1 MIDAISSLK
10 AARFSTGV
18 SDDEPTRAPR
28 GIQSVEVGGQLL
40 KVLARTG
47 RRMALKDLAR
57 EAEMTAAKAHPYLVS
72 FCKLGLMEQDRASG
86 HYGLGPLAIQMGL
99 ISLQQADPVRMAVA
113 ELPSLAQ
120 EIGYT
125 VSVAMW
131 SGHGPVII
139 RVEEGPTH
147 VYVAMR
153 HGTPAS
159 LRHTA
164 TGKIFTAFS
173 DPARIAPL
181 LQAEGHRLDEPAFAQ
196 ELEAIRS
203 QHLSVVENQLLS
215 GVSALAVPV
224 FDGFG
229 QLVLAIAAIGPS
241 VTLTL
246 DPDGLPAQKLRT
258 LARQLSQRLGAP
270 ETPTTD

>member
-1 MIDAISSLK
+1 MSHAATPVNDAPS
-10 AARFSTGV
+10 APDTTE
-18 SDDEPTRAPR
+18 DEPLRGPR

-72 FCKLGLMEQDRASG
+72 FCKLGLLEQDRASG
-86 HYGLGPLAIQMGL
+86 HYGLGPLAMQMGL
-99 ISLQQADPVRMAVA
+99 ISLQQADPVRLAIA
-113 ELPSLAQ
+113 ELPALAQ
-120 EIGYT
+120 EVGYT

-131 SGHGPVII
+131 SGQGPAII

-164 TGKIFTAFS
+164 TGKIFAAFGE
-173 DPARIAPL
+173 PARIAPL
-181 LQAEGHRLDEPAFAQ
+181 LQAEGQRLDDPGFAR
-196 ELEAIRS
+196 ELAAIRERR
-203 QHLSVVENQLLS
+203 LSVVENQLLS

-241 VTLTL
+241 VTLDL
-246 DPDGLPAQKLRT
+246 DPQGVPARCLQAQAQR
-258 LARQLSQRLGAP
+258 LSLRLGAP
-270 ETPTTD
+270 ARP

>member
-1 MIDAISSLK
+1 MTDANSSLNT
-10 AARFSTGV
+10 ARFSTGL

>member
-1 MIDAISSLK
+1 MTDANSSLNT
-10 AARFSTGV
+10 ARFSTGL

-131 SGHGPVII
+131 SGQGPVII

-173 DPARIAPL
+173 DPARISPL

-246 DPDGLPAQKLRT
+246 DPDGLPAQKLRA

>member
-1 MIDAISSLK
+1 MTDAISSLK

>member
-1 MIDAISSLK
+1 MPHANSS
-10 AARFSTGV
+10 STNTRLPLDTI
-18 SDDEPTRAPR
+18 DDEPMRAPR

-99 ISLQQADPVRMAVA
+99 ISLQQADPVRMAIA
-113 ELPSLAQ
+113 ELPALAQ
-120 EIGYT
+120 EVGYT

-131 SGHGPVII
+131 SGQGPTII

-164 TGKIFTAFS
+164 TGKIFAAFG

-181 LQAEGHRLDEPAFAQ
+181 LQAEGHSLDEPAFAQ
-196 ELEAIRS
+196 ELESIRRN
-203 QHLSVVENQLLS
+203 HLSVVENQLLS

-229 QLVLAIAAIGPS
+229 HLVLAIAAIGPS

-246 DPDGLPAQKLRT
+246 DPSGLPARKLQAQ
-258 LARQLSQRLGAP
+258 ARQLSQRLGAP
-270 ETPTTD
+270 ATLTGA

>member
-1 MIDAISSLK
+1 MTDAISSLK

-125 VSVAMW
+125 VSIAMW

>member
-1 MIDAISSLK
+1 MTDANSSLND
-10 AARFSTGV
+10 ARFSTGL

-131 SGHGPVII
+131 SGQGPVII

>member
-1 MIDAISSLK
+1 MPDATRLLND
-10 AARFSTGV
+10 ARFSLDTA
-18 SDDEPTRAPR
+18 DDEPTRAPR

-99 ISLQQADPVRMAVA
+99 ISLQQADPVRMAIA
-113 ELPSLAQ
+113 ELPALAQ
-120 EIGYT
+120 EVGYT

-131 SGHGPVII
+131 SGQGPIII

-164 TGKIFTAFS
+164 TGKIFAAFG

-181 LQAEGHRLDEPAFAQ
+181 LHAEGHSLDEPEFVQ
-196 ELEAIRS
+196 ELEAIRAS
-203 QHLSVVENQLLS
+203 HLSVVENQLLS

-246 DPDGLPAQKLRT
+246 DPAGLPAQKLQAQ
-258 LARQLSQRLGAP
+258 ARQLSQRLGSPNTLP
-270 ETPTTD
+270 EA

>member
-1 MIDAISSLK
+1 MTDAISSLK

-99 ISLQQADPVRMAVA
+99 ISLQQADPVHMAVA

>member
-1 MIDAISSLK
+1 MPDATRLLND
-10 AARFSTGV
+10 ARFSLDAA
-18 SDDEPTRAPR
+18 DDEPTRGPR

-86 HYGLGPLAIQMGL
+86 HYGLGPLDIQMGL
-99 ISLQQADPVRMAVA
+99 ISLQQADPVRMAIA
-113 ELPSLAQ
+113 ELPALAQ
-120 EIGYT
+120 EVGYT

-131 SGHGPVII
+131 SGQGPIII

-164 TGKIFTAFS
+164 TGKIFAAFGE
-173 DPARIAPL
+173 PARIAPL
-181 LQAEGHRLDEPAFAQ
+181 LQAEGHSLAEAEFAQ
-196 ELEAIRS
+196 ELEAIRAS
-203 QHLSVVENQLLS
+203 HLSVVENQLLS

-246 DPDGLPAQKLRT
+246 DPAGLPAQKLQAQ
-258 LARQLSQRLGAP
+258 ARQLSQRLGAP
-270 ETPTTD
+270 NTLAEA

>member
-1 MIDAISSLK
+1 MTDAISSLK

-86 HYGLGPLAIQMGL
+86 HYGLGQLAIQMGL

-125 VSVAMW
+125 VSIAMW

>member
-1 MIDAISSLK
+1 MPHANSSLTD
-10 AARFSTGV
+10 ARLMLES

-99 ISLQQADPVRMAVA
+99 ISLQQADPVRMAIA
-113 ELPSLAQ
+113 ELPALAQ
-120 EIGYT
+120 EVGYT
-125 VSVAMW
+125 VSVSMW
-131 SGHGPVII
+131 SGQGPTII

-164 TGKIFTAFS
+164 TGKIFAAFGE
-173 DPARIAPL
+173 PARIAPL
-181 LQAEGHRLDEPAFAQ
+181 LQAEGHSLDEPAFAK
-196 ELEAIRS
+196 ELDSIRS
-203 QHLSVVENQLLS
+203 NHLSVVENQLLS

-246 DPDGLPAQKLRT
+246 DPAGLPAQKLQAQ
-258 LARQLSQRLGAP
+258 ARQLSLRLGAP
-270 ETPTTD
+270 AVLTGA

>member
-1 MIDAISSLK
+1 MPHANSSSTDARLMLEP
-10 AARFSTGV
+10 
-18 SDDEPTRAPR
+18 SDDEPARAPR

-72 FCKLGLMEQDRASG
+72 FCKLGLMEQDRVSG

-99 ISLQQADPVRMAVA
+99 ISLQQADPVRMAIA
-113 ELPSLAQ
+113 DLPALAQ
-120 EIGYT
+120 EVGYT
-125 VSVAMW
+125 VSVSMW
-131 SGHGPVII
+131 SGQGPTII

-164 TGKIFTAFS
+164 TGKIFAAFG

-181 LQAEGHRLDEPAFAQ
+181 LQAEGHSLDEPAFAK
-196 ELEAIRS
+196 ELDSIRS
-203 QHLSVVENQLLS
+203 NHLSVVENQLLS

-229 QLVLAIAAIGPS
+229 HLVLAIAAIGPS

-246 DPDGLPAQKLRT
+246 DPAGLPAQKLQAQ
-258 LARQLSQRLGAP
+258 ARQLSLRLGAP
-270 ETPTTD
+270 AVLTRA

>member
-1 MIDAISSLK
+1 MPHANTSSTD
-10 AARFSTGV
+10 ARFPLDSC
-18 SDDEPTRAPR
+18 DDEPTRAPR

-72 FCKLGLMEQDRASG
+72 FCKLGLMEQDRVSG

-99 ISLQQADPVRMAVA
+99 ISLQQADPVRMAIA
-113 ELPSLAQ
+113 ELPALAQ
-120 EIGYT
+120 EVGYT
-125 VSVAMW
+125 VSVSMW
-131 SGHGPVII
+131 SGQGPTII

-164 TGKIFTAFS
+164 TGKIFAAFG

-181 LQAEGHRLDEPAFAQ
+181 LQAEGHSLDEPAFAK
-196 ELEAIRS
+196 ELDSIRS
-203 QHLSVVENQLLS
+203 NHLSVVENQLLS

-229 QLVLAIAAIGPS
+229 HLVLAIAAIGPS

-246 DPDGLPAQKLRT
+246 DPAGLPAQKLQAQ
-258 LARQLSQRLGAP
+258 ARQLSLRLGAP
-270 ETPTTD
+270 AVLTRA

>member
-1 MIDAISSLK
+1 MPDATRLLND
-10 AARFSTGV
+10 ARFSLDAA
-18 SDDEPTRAPR
+18 DDEPTRGPR

-99 ISLQQADPVRMAVA
+99 ISLQQADPVRMAIA
-113 ELPSLAQ
+113 ELPALAQ
-120 EIGYT
+120 EVGYT

-131 SGHGPVII
+131 SGQGPIII

-164 TGKIFTAFS
+164 TGKIFAAFGE
-173 DPARIAPL
+173 PARIAPL
-181 LQAEGHRLDEPAFAQ
+181 LQAEGHSLAEAEFAQ
-196 ELEAIRS
+196 ELEAIRAS
-203 QHLSVVENQLLS
+203 HLSVVENQLLS

-241 VTLTL
+241 VMLTL
-246 DPDGLPAQKLRT
+246 DPAGLPAQKLQAQ
-258 LARQLSQRLGAP
+258 ARQLSQRLGAP
-270 ETPTTD
+270 SKLAEA

>member
-113 ELPSLAQ
+113 ELPTLAQ

-270 ETPTTD
+270 ETPTSD

>member
-1 MIDAISSLK
+1 MTDAISSLK

-196 ELEAIRS
+196 ELQAIRS